1 MSNVRYS
8 SLPISE
14 QRKLEIQAA
23 KVSLVEEHNPLDEA
37 IQNEIRKEYSLSQE
51 VSLLRKEVFEL
62 KAAIKEL
69 LQVEKMSGEN
79 SEEFDEY
86 NNYVESCK
94 ETVKENYVEER
105 IDSRTE

>member
-1 MSNVRYS
+1 MSNVRFS
-8 SLPISE
+8 SLPIAE

-23 KVSLVEEHNPLDEA
+23 KISLVAEHNSLDEA

-51 VSLLRKEVFEL
+51 VSLLRKEVSEL
-62 KAAIKEL
+62 KEAVLEL
-69 LQVEKMSGEN
+69 LQIEKMDTCN
-79 SEEFDEY
+79 SAEFDEY
-86 NNYVESCK
+86 NDYVESCK